1 MSTAG
6 LRERKKA
13 ATKLALS
20 QAALSLMLE
29 RGLDAVTGDAI
40 AEAAGVAPR
49 TFRNYFS
56 NKEEAVL
63 FVLERAQNDYVE
75 TFLLRDP
82 HEPVLDSLEAAAI
95 GLIEATDSLEQLIAA
110 TRLTAHNPALVVHR
124 AASRDQATTD
134 LLREVAIRTGT
145 DPHRD
150 LYPRLVVHAAD
161 AAVLSVVG
169 LYASKQVPRSE
180 LAHLIRAGFDQLRQ
194 GLALRNG
201 PANRGNDTTDEH
213 KDQHRKQMPHNDEG
227 VWE

>member
-20 QAALSLMLE
+20 QAALELMLE

-40 AEAAGVAPR
+40 AVAAGVAPR

-63 FVLERAQNDYVE
+63 FVLERVQNEYLQ
-75 TFLLRDP
+75 TFLLRD
-82 HEPVLDSLEAAAI
+82 HDEPVLDSLESAAL

-110 TRLTAHNPALVVHR
+110 ARLTAHNPALVVHR
-124 AASRDQATTD
+124 AALRSDTTAD
-134 LLREVAIRTGT
+134 LLREVAARTGT
-145 DPHRD
+145 DPQRD
-150 LYPRLVVHAAD
+150 LYPRVVVRAAD
-161 AAVLSVVG
+161 AVVQSVVE

-180 LAHLIRAGFDQLRQ
+180 LAGLMRRGFEQIRH
-194 GLALRNG
+194 GLVPRDA
-201 PANRGNDTTDEH
+201 PANHRTTEASS
-213 KDQHRKQMPHNDEG
+213 
-227 VWE
+227 